1 MTDAKGYCEDLTEG
15 KFSFPIIH
23 AIRSSDKTNNDVLNI
38 LRLHTKDVQLK
49 AHAVWYMR
57 TQSKSMEYTSLVVQ
71 DLYEESQKLLKA
83 IPSENKPLDM
93 IMSKIVADC
102 SSGG

>member
-23 AIRSSDKTNNDVLNI
+23 AIRNSDNENNDVLNI
-38 LRLHTKDVQLK
+38 LRLRTKDVQLK
-49 AHAVWYMR
+49 AHAIWYMR
-57 TQSKSMEYTSLVVQ
+57 TQSKSMDYTTLVVQ
-71 DLYEESQKLLKA
+71 GLCDELKKLMEA
-83 IPSENKPLDM
+83 IPLENKSLGV

-102 SSGG
+102 CSGG